1 MQLTLS
7 VVCDGAT
14 ERPDGRL
21 DITGIFDRLSAP
33 GFPAMQERMT
43 AVFVIEWQ
51 ADETGR
57 QPLRADLVDENGR
70 KVLTIEGH
78 TDVMAPSPGGS
89 RARTRL
95 IMPLER
101 VVFPQA
107 GRYHFVLAAG
117 TGAHDAAAIHVTH
130 EPETGR
136 DPAPAGRV

>member
-1 MQLTLS
+1 MHLTFS
-7 VVCDGAT
+7 VVCDAAT

-21 DITGIFDRLSAP
+21 DIAGIFDRLSAP
-33 GFPAMQERMT
+33 GFPAMQEQMT

-51 ADETGR
+51 PDETGR
-57 QPLRADLVDENGR
+57 QPLRADLVDEDGR

-78 TDVMAPSPGGS
+78 TDVVAPAPGGS

-107 GRYHFVLAAG
+107 GRYHFVLVAG
-117 TGAHDAAAIHVTH
+117 SDAHAAAAIHVMH
-130 EPETGR
+130 HPDADG
-136 DPAPAGRV
+136 DPPPAARV